1 MEQVPGSRLVE
12 LEALLRRHPDGLT
25 SNELAE
31 ALAVDATT
39 IRRDLARLS
48 STGVEIGKRGR
59 RYHVGFHHA
68 TRSLR
73 LTPDEVL
80 ALYLACRLL
89 SRQQS
94 DRNPHAERV
103 MQKLADAV
111 HDDSPRFSNYIE
123 EAALLQ
129 RSLPLD
135 EGYLAVLET
144 LTQAWSEGRVVH
156 LRYRDRTG
164 SITERNF
171 HPFCIEPYGATNS
184 CYTIGFDELR
194 HAIRIF
200 KLNRILAADLTNE
213 HFDIP
218 SDFSPNRLFS
228 EAWGVVWHD
237 RPPQMVDL
245 RFFGDTARIVQEAFW
260 HPSQRVLAEQ
270 DGTSRITF
278 QVSEPLEMES
288 WIRQWGASVEV
299 IAPPELR
306 KAIATNIHQLAEQYT
321 EDIISIP
328 YQPTRGTPSG
338 EKGTVMA
345 GYPEYYQRA
354 IDAYE
359 HGIKLVLGP
368 TGLGKSSSIPD
379 VVHTNPD
386 RKFIYMANRKQ
397 LLEEMAAR
405 FKPGE
410 CVILRRDLEVVR
422 DVLLTQRAAF
432 EALLVDP
439 RFKSYLEQAR
449 QRSRLKSLEIVAIR
463 RACQQVIEMTK
474 EERILPDWLSRYA
487 DAQARIVLQAVRW
500 VLQVTRDENEQ
511 GKVYTWLVNHPV
523 VEALFPAIPFRRRPE
538 VRIMLVTLHKAFYGF
553 FDGGQMRSLTDLSA
567 EKRLVVFL
575 DEFDFLEHDLVTLI
589 CRGPQITDPFAF
601 MANFYRAM
609 AHHKLPKADFPLHP
623 NIRKRIEKIVEI
635 IDDVQRKKLNY
646 PTINQF
652 TLEKTLPPA
661 NQPFTPAVFRTQHV
675 ISTNP
680 LYINQTDRA
689 FQLEMQRN
697 NPGWLPARW
706 LFNAVGTATTCT
718 IALLKEME
726 RDEEVRYWEI
736 LRQCF
741 NNTDFF
747 DQVAV
752 IPRLPR
758 QQQTPTT
765 QRGSLLSGGY
775 DLFDIS
781 DLQQRTDNEEVEV
794 QYYQMLQTPEN
805 LLHALA
811 EKFLVFGLS
820 ATADLPRCIHH
831 FDLDWFDKQDLLL
844 PTTDEDRTDIQLM
857 SAQKAKQ
864 RGGHQMSV
872 ALVDGLDKVDPVQE
886 RLSQFLK
893 AVADNDEFEK
903 DRGGHRSQRMHRFFS
918 SLFWLLDQGG
928 ERPRQLL
935 FLNTFH
941 QVRLL
946 FTTFASHA
954 EEAGVYQVEP
964 LPDTSWFDA
973 FTLTI
978 AQRKITVVFF
988 NAELATRVRQSKEA
1002 EQAFTR
1008 LFWTP
1013 DPVIV
1018 VTQYL
1023 SAGNGVNLQ
1032 YTNEKGGPAQ
1042 DFTHIGLL
1050 EAPYY
1055 FFTNPDPQEQSF
1067 DDVFAGR
1074 KENVWYQAKL
1084 FCAKLISEARFRQVL
1099 STINRPGE
1107 WNARYQQ
1114 GTTAEDCLLNQL
1126 AIFIQALG
1134 RVERTWDETP
1144 AQVALLSPEVF
1155 RTFQAFM
1162 GDKYETIR
1170 EQHAPFTSAN
1180 LQAVFND
1187 IARKTTSFER
1197 EARRQHDTRLRVSN
1211 NSCREAIQDLVIRLE
1226 TVRSQGK
1233 DLAARHDWEALRRAV
1248 LRHDFHAEV
1257 VDRYH
1262 CATSSPYY
1270 AHGRLNLTP
1279 ELELLPLALT
1289 IPESRIFHLDAAY
1302 AIISGNP
1309 VIRDHFLDQGYDLQF
1324 DHPGSHFFTPYCL
1337 QAILAGAIGEEAIT
1351 ALLDKE
1357 GITVESLPDA
1367 LFEVADLCIA
1377 TKPWFIDCKNYND
1390 LTLDRFSL
1398 PIDDPLW
1405 HPSLNEASFTKH
1417 AQAKLDR
1424 IQHHVGPDGKLIY
1437 INLVSGQERPL
1448 GYYTREFQKVTDFHE
1463 AAIIVVQG
1471 ALDRQTPN
1479 CYQSAFTMFLADLKK
1494 ALHPAEENEA

>member
-1 MEQVPGSRLVE
+1 MEPFSGSRLVE
-12 LEALLRRHPDGLT
+12 LEALLHQHPDGLT
-25 SNELAE
+25 SSELSE
-31 ALAVDATT
+31 ALEVDVST
-39 IRRDLARLS
+39 IRRDLGRLS
-48 STGVEIGKRGR
+48 STGVEIEKRGR
-59 RYHVGFHHA
+59 RYYIGFHHA

-73 LTPDEVL
+73 LTSDEAL
-80 ALYLACRLL
+80 ALYLANRVL

-94 DRNPHAERV
+94 DRNPHTERV
-103 MQKLADAV
+103 MQKLAQVVRDE
-111 HDDSPRFSNYIE
+111 SPRFSNHI
-123 EAALLQ
+123 EAAASLQ
-129 RSLPLD
+129 RSLPLH

-156 LRYRDRTG
+156 LSYHDQVG

-171 HPFCIEPYGATNS
+171 HPFCIEPYGVTND
-184 CYTIGFDELR
+184 CYTVGFDEL
-194 HAIRIF
+194 HQTIHIF
-200 KLNRILAADLTNE
+200 KLNRILTADLTNE
-213 HFDIP
+213 YFDIP
-218 SDFSPNRLFS
+218 PNFNPYRFFS
-228 EAWGVVWHD
+228 EAWRVIWHD
-237 RPPQMVDL
+237 KPPQMVDL
-245 RFFGDTARIVQEAFW
+245 RFFGDAAQIVQGAFW
-260 HPSQRVLAEQ
+260 HPSQRVFAQQ
-270 DGTSRITF
+270 DGTCRITF
-278 QVSEPLEMES
+278 QVSEPLEMEP
-288 WIRQWGASVEV
+288 WILQWGASVEV
-299 IAPPELR
+299 ITPSELR
-306 KAIATNIHQLAEQYT
+306 KAVVTNVHQLVEQYI
-321 EDIISIP
+321 EDNTSS
-328 YQPTRGTPSG
+328 YHHTQDTSSG
-338 EKGTVMA
+338 EKGNVMV
-345 GYPEYYQRA
+345 GYPSYYQRA
-354 IDAYE
+354 IDTYE

-379 VVHTNPD
+379 VVHANPD
-386 RKFIYMANRKQ
+386 RKFVYMANRKQ

-410 CVILRRDLEVVR
+410 YVILRRDLEVVR
-422 DVLLTQRAAF
+422 DMLLTQRAAF

-439 RFKSYLEQAR
+439 RFKSYLEQAH
-449 QRSRLKSLEIVAIR
+449 QRSRLKSLEIVVIR
-463 RACQQVIEMTK
+463 RACQQVLEMTK

-511 GKVYTWLVNHPV
+511 GKVYSWLVNHPI
-523 VEALFPAIPFRRRPE
+523 VEFLFPAIPFRRRPE
-538 VRIMLVTLHKAFYGF
+538 VRIMLVTLHKAYYGF
-553 FDGGQMRSLTDLSA
+553 FDGAQVRSLTDLSA
-567 EKRLVVFL
+567 DKRLVVFL

-623 NIRKRIEKIVEI
+623 SIRKRIEKIVEI
-635 IDDVQRKKLNY
+635 IEGVQRKGLNY

-652 TLEKTLPPA
+652 TLEKTSTPA
-661 NQPFTPAVFRTQHV
+661 NQRFTPAVFRTQHI

-689 FQLEMQRN
+689 FQLETQPN
-697 NPGWLPARW
+697 NSNWLPARW
-706 LFNAVGTATTCT
+706 LFNAVGTATTRT
-718 IALLKEME
+718 IGLLKEME

-736 LRQCF
+736 MRQCF

-752 IPRLPR
+752 IPRLPH
-758 QQQTPTT
+758 QQQAQTT
-765 QRGSLLSGGY
+765 QRGSLLSEGY

-781 DLQQRTDNEEVEV
+781 ALEQRTDNEEVEV
-794 QYYQMLQTPEN
+794 QYYQMVQTPEN

-811 EKFLVFGLS
+811 EKFLLFGLS
-820 ATADLPRCIHH
+820 ATADLPRCLHH
-831 FDLDWFDKQDLLL
+831 FDIDWFDKQGLLL
-844 PTTDEDRTDIQLM
+844 PTTDEDRADIQLM
-857 SAQKAKQ
+857 NAQKAKQ

-872 ALVDGLDKVDPVQE
+872 AIVDGLDKVNSFQE
-886 RLSQFLK
+886 RLSQFLE
-893 AVADNDEFEK
+893 AVAHDDEFGK
-903 DRGGHRSQRMHRFFS
+903 DTAGGHRSQRMHRFFS

-946 FTTFASHA
+946 FTTFARHA
-954 EEAGVYQVEP
+954 EEAGIYQVEP
-964 LPDTSWFDA
+964 LPDTPWFDA

-978 AQRKITVVFF
+978 AQRRTTVVFF
-988 NAELATRVRQSKEA
+988 NAELATQVRQSKEA

-1055 FFTNPDPQEQSF
+1055 FFTNPDPQEQPF
-1067 DDVFAGR
+1067 EDVFAGR

-1099 STINRPGE
+1099 STITRPGE
-1107 WNARYQQ
+1107 WNTRYQQ

-1134 RVERTWDETP
+1134 RVERTWNETP
-1144 AQVALLSPEVF
+1144 AQVALFCPEVF
-1155 RTFQAFM
+1155 RIFQAFM
-1162 GDKYETIR
+1162 DDKYETIR

-1197 EARRQHDTRLRVSN
+1197 EARRKHDTRLRVIN
-1211 NSCREAIQDLVIRLE
+1211 DLCRKAIGDLVIRLE

-1233 DLAARHDWEALRRAV
+1233 DLAARHEWEALRRAV
-1248 LRHDFHAEV
+1248 LRHDFHAEAV
-1257 VDRYH
+1257 NRYH
-1262 CATSSPYY
+1262 CTASSPYY

-1279 ELELLPLALT
+1279 ELDLLPLALT
-1289 IPESRIFHLDAAY
+1289 VPDSRIFHLDAAY

-1324 DHPGSHFFTPYCL
+1324 DHPSTHFFTPYCL

-1351 ALLDKE
+1351 ALLNKE
-1357 GITVESLPDA
+1357 GITVEPLPDA
-1367 LFEVADLCIA
+1367 LFEIADLCIA

-1405 HPSLNEASFTKH
+1405 HPSLNEPSFTKH

-1424 IQHHVGPDGKLIY
+1424 ILHHVGPDGKLIY

-1448 GYYTREFQKVTDFHE
+1448 GYYTREFQKVTDFQE
-1463 AAIIVVQG
+1463 ATIIVVQG
-1471 ALDRQTPN
+1471 ALDRQHPN
-1479 CYQSAFTMFLADLKK
+1479 SYQSAFTMVLADLKK
-1494 ALHPAEENEA
+1494 TLHPAEENEA